1 VAQGGDGQGGGED
14 QSGRNGADPVDEA
27 AGGGGGSGGSEAP
40 TPVAVT
46 KSDEPAPGSEL
57 EDRVAALLRRSDRF
71 PPNLFVVS
79 GPGVVVFPDL
89 TLPVLLRSPWAE
101 RTVVQA
107 ASQSEYLGIVP
118 ARAADGE
125 PAGAPERTAPPPP
138 DSLHESGCLVRILRS
153 LQMPDGTRT
162 LLLQGVRRFK
172 VERWLRTDP
181 YLIAKVTYPDETP
194 AQGEVAEALARNV
207 RSLLRQ
213 LIDAAP
219 GGGEAAQEMDVAVLN
234 IERKGALAD
243 FAATYV
249 LKQHDVRSE
258 ILSTLD
264 VKHRLER
271 VAEELT
277 RELQVLTLGNKL
289 QEEIRRKIEKRQHE
303 FLLREQ
309 LKAIRK
315 ELGEDGDERGVEL
328 EDFRRRVKEKS
339 LPPGALE
346 RATEDLRRLG
356 SLSSDSPEAAVLRG
370 YLDWLLSLPFGVET
384 KDQLDLAAARRV
396 LDRDHHGLD
405 EIKDR
410 ILEFLAVRARRRDH
424 KGQILCLLGPP
435 GVGKTSLGRSI
446 AQALGRKFVRISL
459 GGVRD
464 EAEIRGHRRT
474 YVGAQPGR
482 IVRGMRTAG
491 AMNPVFMLDELDK
504 LGADFRGDPGAALL
518 EALDPEQNASFSDHY
533 LEVPL
538 DLSRVFFVA
547 TANDLDPVPA
557 ALRDRLDVVELPGYL
572 TEEKVAIAGRFLLP
586 KQRRDHGL
594 ASSELRVTRKALRAI
609 VLEHT
614 REAGVRGLDKRLARI
629 CRKVARE
636 LVDRAARPTGKKG
649 GKAPSD
655 RAVTVDVAELPKYL
669 GPPRWLQERLRAVR
683 PPGVAMGLA
692 WTPVGGEV
700 LEIQAMAIPHARKG
714 LELTGMLG
722 DVMQESARI
731 AISYVLSHGAELGV
745 TTRLDKEAGLHLHVP
760 AGAVRKDGPS
770 AGVTL
775 TTALVSM
782 LTGRPVVPAV
792 AMTGEITL
800 TGQVLAVGGIR
811 DKVLAARRAG
821 LREVILPSDNEKDV
835 AEMRP
840 DLKRGLK
847 FRFVRTY
854 VEILPVAFPAA
865 SGRARGKAEPKA
877 TERPMRRKR

>member
-1 VAQGGDGQGGGED
+1 MGEG
-14 QSGRNGADPVDEA
+14 SDEA
-27 AGGGGGSGGSEAP
+27 GGKSGAAAGQDEVDPAAAATGEAP
-40 TPVAVT
+40 TPVEVT
-46 KSDEPAPGSEL
+46 PAGDGAPAGDLHE
-57 EDRVAALLRRSDRF
+57 RVAALLRRSDRF
-71 PPNLFVVS
+71 PPNLFVVA

-89 TLPVLLRSPWAE
+89 TLPVVLKSPWAE

-118 ARAADGE
+118 ARAAEADGVV
-125 PAGAPERTAPPPP
+125 ATDRTAPLPP
-138 DSLHESGCLVRILRS
+138 DALHETGCLVRILRS

-181 YLIAKVTYPDETP
+181 YLIAKVAYPDDVP

-207 RSLLRQ
+207 RALLRQ

-219 GGGEAAQEMDVAVLN
+219 GGGEMAQEMGVAVLN

-249 LKQHDVRSE
+249 LKQHDVRAE
-258 ILSTLD
+258 LLATFD
-264 VKHRLER
+264 VMQRLER
-271 VAEELT
+271 AAEELT

-289 QEEIRRKIEKRQHE
+289 QDEIRRKIEKRQHE
-303 FLLREQ
+303 FFLREQ
-309 LKAIRK
+309 LKAIKK

-328 EDFRRRVKEKS
+328 EDFRRRVKEKAF
-339 LPPGALE
+339 PPAARE
-346 RATEDLRRLG
+346 RAAEDLRRLE
-356 SLSSDSPEAAVLRG
+356 SLSSDSPESAVLRG
-370 YLDWLLSLPFGVET
+370 YLDWLLALPFGVET
-384 KDQLDLAAARRV
+384 TDQLDLDAARRV

-410 ILEFLAVRARRRDH
+410 ILEFLAVRARMRDH

-446 AQALGRKFVRISL
+446 AAALGRKFVRISL

-482 IVRGMRTAG
+482 IVRGMRSSAS
-491 AMNPVFMLDELDK
+491 MNPVFMLDELDK

-518 EALDPEQNASFSDHY
+518 EALDPEQNSSFSDHY

-557 ALRDRLDVVELPGYL
+557 ALRDRLDVVELSGYV
-572 TEEKVAIAGRFLLP
+572 TEEKVAIAARFLLP

-594 ASSELRVTRKALRAI
+594 AATDLGVTRKALRDI
-609 VLEHT
+609 VLQHT
-614 REAGVRGLDKRLARI
+614 REAGVRALDKRLARI

-636 LVDRAARPTGKKG
+636 LGGTGVPSAGKKG
-649 GKAPSD
+649 GGAASE
-655 RAVTVDVAELPKYL
+655 RAVTVDVADLPKYL
-669 GPPRWLQERLRAVR
+669 GPPRWLQERLRAGR
-683 PPGVAMGLA
+683 PAGVAMGLA

-700 LEIQAMAIPHARKG
+700 LEIQAMAIPNARKG

-731 AISYVLSHGAELGV
+731 AISYVLSHREELGV
-745 TTRLDKEAGLHLHVP
+745 ATRLDKDAGLHLHVP

-782 LTGRPVVPAV
+782 LTGRAVAPAV

-800 TGQVLAVGGIR
+800 TGQVLPVGGIR

-821 LREVILPSDNEKDV
+821 LREVILPADNEKDV

-840 DLKRGLK
+840 DLKRGLR

-854 VEILPVAFPAA
+854 GEILPIAFPAA
-865 SGRARGKAEPKA
+865 GRAA
-877 TERPMRRKR
+877 TRRAKGRKR